1 MINFLKYIAGKKLS
15 LTEYPVLTII
25 YMDTRFKGASYRTI
39 RGFTENTPFTISSSA
54 VQNAINSLIERGI
67 VEKGIDQ
74 KLGIFYLA
82 KDINKESEL
91 SFLNPEEKE
100 KKPKVSRP
108 RKEFVKPNK
117 EDVTNYMRSKLIDYF
132 GDGIQENF
140 VQQTANQFY
149 DYWENLNW
157 SDSKGKIKSVNN
169 RIAYWAKNRA
179 REFGL
184 DAVPFGTK
192 TALIEDVI
200 KAIYSIFEPMRPP
213 SEIEWKTDK
222 VQNLI
227 EEQAR
232 AFYAQMTKKNWRL
245 NVGCKTW
252 QDQLQVFAADMN
264 CPLRVLNPGYIPKN
278 KQEREYYNMLYG
290 GARNIDPISEKGLE
304 TVKDIFSIL
313 DEKDAEEKARIE
325 QRKKD
330 IVQ

>member
-1 MINFLKYIAGKKLS
+1 
-15 LTEYPVLTII
+15 
-25 YMDTRFKGASYRTI
+25 MDTRFKGASYRTI
-39 RGFTENTPFTISSSA
+39 RGFTENTPFTISPSA

-213 SEIEWKTDK
+213 SEIEWKNDK

-232 AFYAQMTKKNWRL
+232 AFYSLMTKKNWRL
-245 NVGCKTW
+245 NIGCKTW

-278 KQEREYYNMLYG
+278 KQEKEYYNMLFG
-290 GARNIDPISEKGLE
+290 SARNTDPLTQKGLE
-304 TVKDIFSIL
+304 TVKGIFSIL

-330 IVQ
+330 IIQ

>member
-1 MINFLKYIAGKKLS
+1 MINFLKYIADKKLS

-39 RGFTENTPFTISSSA
+39 RGFTDNTPFSISSSA
-54 VQNAINSLIERGI
+54 VLNAINSLIERGI

-74 KLGIFYLA
+74 KLGIFYVA
-82 KDINKESEL
+82 KNINKEYEL
-91 SFLNPEEKE
+91 AFLKTEEKE

-108 RKEFVKPNK
+108 RKEFVKPTIS
-117 EDVTNYMRSKLIDYF
+117 DVTDYMRTKLIEYF
-132 GDGIQENF
+132 GNEIQENF
-140 VQQTANQFY
+140 IQETAKEFF

-169 RIAYWAKNRA
+169 RIAYWAKNKA
-179 REFGL
+179 RQFGF

-192 TALIEDVI
+192 TASIEDIVKNI
-200 KAIYSIFEPMRPP
+200 YAIYEPMHQS
-213 SEIEWKTDK
+213 SELEWKNK
-222 VQNLI
+222 HVINLI

-232 AFYAQMTKKNWRL
+232 AFYSLMTKKNWRL

-252 QDQLQVFAADMN
+252 EDQLQVFAADMN
-264 CPLRVLNPGYIPKN
+264 CPLRVLNPDYVPKN
-278 KQEREYYNMLYG
+278 KQEREYRNMLYG

-325 QRKKD
+325 QHKKD
-330 IVQ
+330 IIQ